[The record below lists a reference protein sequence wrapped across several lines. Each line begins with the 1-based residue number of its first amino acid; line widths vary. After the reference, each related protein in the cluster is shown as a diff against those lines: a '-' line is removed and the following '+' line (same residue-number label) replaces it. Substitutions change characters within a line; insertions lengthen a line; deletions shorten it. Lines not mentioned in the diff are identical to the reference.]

1 MGIRLIDTHHEQG
14 ASMAADAYGRVTKK
28 PGVCLITAGPG
39 LTNVITGMSGAFL
52 SNSPCI
58 FLSGK
63 SGVEENDRLPL
74 QEVDQESM
82 VKPVTKWAKT
92 IYDTKRIPEY
102 TANAY
107 KMAVSGRPGPV
118 YLGLPHEV
126 LYEKSDFDDF
136 DIPQL
141 TFPKNPEATN
151 DDISLVLELLSSAS
165 RPLIIAGSGSWY
177 SGATTELENLVES
190 LDIPIYTLNFGRGI
204 ISDSHNNCLGQ
215 ASPSAMNA
223 FKKVFEFKVA
233 SVDKDLLLA

>member
-1 MGIRLIDTHHEQG
+1 MSNKVEGGFALVKTLKDLEVTDIFTLAGGHINPIYNACREMGIRLIDTHHEQG

-92 IYDTKRIPEY
+92 IYDTKRIRSEEH
-102 TANAY
+102 T
-107 KMAVSGRPGPV
+107 S
-118 YLGLPHEV
+118 
-126 LYEKSDFDDF
+126 
-136 DIPQL
+136 
-141 TFPKNPEATN
+141 
-151 DDISLVLELLSSAS
+151 ELQSQ
-165 RPLIIAGSGSWY
+165 
-177 SGATTELENLVES
+177 
-190 LDIPIYTLNFGRGI
+190 D
-204 ISDSHNNCLGQ
+204 
-215 ASPSAMNA
+215 
-223 FKKVFEFKVA
+223 
-233 SVDKDLLLA
+233 